1 MVFWENQKIW
11 FLLLSSIHLQQV
23 LFSSVISQLNYI
35 LSGERRGYYIYKQKY
50 QMKNDFLIAI
60 IFKGVS
66 LLIRVLQKKNVC
78 VCVCVASQVV
88 LRHKKCRFNSWVRKS
103 PWKRA
108 WQPTPVF
115 LPGEPHGQ
123 RSLAGYIHS
132 IGSHRV
138 EHDCCN
144 LAWHGMA
151 HSGPAQFSRS
161 G

>member
-115 LPGEPHGQ
+115 LPGESHGL
-123 RSLAGYIHS
+123 RSLVGYSPWSCKELDTTEVTQH
-132 IGSHRV
+132 
-138 EHDCCN
+138 
-144 LAWHGMA
+144 A
-151 HSGPAQFSRS
+151 HPCVYIDLR
-161 G
+161 